1 MNKGCII
8 NVTHYILHQST
19 NTTLRYSTQIILI
32 HIRIDSLDLFLY
44 FHLFF
49 MKLFC
54 SSDLNY
60 IYIYIFIQFLK
71 VCEMREPL
79 HTGILN
85 GVRFKNWKTVLS
97 FTFLSF
103 HTQKLAYVSLIY
115 FRSDHYFVQDKIG
128 NLATGKTIHLFIKM
142 RFLIDFCN
150 SWVLRKPVVAMY

>member
-60 IYIYIFIQFLK
+60 IYIYIHIYSVFESMWDARTSSHRYIEWSAFYKLKDSSIIYVFIISYAK
-71 VCEMREPL
+71 VSLRVTNIFWKWPL
-79 HTGILN
+79 FCTGQ
-85 GVRFKNWKTVLS
+85 NWKSGHRKNHS
-97 FTFLSF
+97 FVHKDEIPYWFL
-103 HTQKLAYVSLIY
+103 
-115 FRSDHYFVQDKIG
+115 
-128 NLATGKTIHLFIKM
+128 
-142 RFLIDFCN
+142 
-150 SWVLRKPVVAMY
+150 